1 MVASYTQLLAKR
13 YQGRLD
19 SDADEFIS
27 YAVDGCNRMQ
37 GLIRDLLAY
46 SRSGTENKL
55 LREISGETALNEA
68 LANLSVLIEESGTTV
83 THDLL
88 PTLTTDNTQLVQV
101 LQNLI
106 GNAIKYRR
114 DEPPRI
120 HIHARATTDEWVF
133 SVTDNGIG
141 IDAAYAGHIFELFK
155 RLHGQDHYQGSGIGL
170 SLCQRILEQYGGRIW
185 MDESTPGV
193 GTTFTF
199 AIPMT
204 ATRVPS
210 PTVTS

>member
-1 MVASYTQLLAKR
+1 MSS
-13 YQGRLD
+13 G
-19 SDADEFIS
+19 
-27 YAVDGCNRMQ
+27 AVITNDN
-37 GLIRDLLAY
+37 
-46 SRSGTENKL
+46 
-55 LREISGETALNEA
+55 
-68 LANLSVLIEESGTTV
+68 
-83 THDLL
+83 L
-88 PTLTTDNTQLVQV
+88 PTIRMHEDRFALV

-120 HIHARATTDEWVF
+120 HIDARETTDEWVF

-141 IDAAYAGHIFELFK
+141 IDAVYAEHIFELFK
-155 RLHGQDHYQGSGIGL
+155 RLHGQSHYQGSGIGL